1 MEQRAVKTRIPKV
14 KGQSMDRTAEL
25 QRFCW
30 QYREKLARRTPKDLR
45 EAALIEAAA
54 IEAAQG
60 DKLIAQ
66 CLTAHICDRVLLDHM
81 RLPMGRRQFYA
92 AQRRFYTLLDEMR

>member
-1 MEQRAVKTRIPKV
+1 ME
-14 KGQSMDRTAEL
+14 RTAEL

-30 QYREKLARRTPKDLR
+30 QYREKLARLAVATPQSKDAR
-45 EAALIEAAA
+45 DVDLIEAAA
-54 IEAAQG
+54 LEAAQG
-60 DKLIAQ
+60 DGLIAQ
-66 CLTAHICDRVLLDHM
+66 CLLSHICDRVLLDHM